1 MKKQQIAAQKFQGT
15 SKPET
20 VSPNQEEIKQKHNL
34 SCKSLAPK
42 KKKANQKDGSE
53 LVCIMK
59 RKREQVTWISFF
71 KKECTHI

>member
-34 SCKSLAPK
+34 SCKSLAQKKQK
-42 KKKANQKDGSE
+42 KK
-53 LVCIMK
+53 
-59 RKREQVTWISFF
+59 RKPERRV
-71 KKECTHI
+71 